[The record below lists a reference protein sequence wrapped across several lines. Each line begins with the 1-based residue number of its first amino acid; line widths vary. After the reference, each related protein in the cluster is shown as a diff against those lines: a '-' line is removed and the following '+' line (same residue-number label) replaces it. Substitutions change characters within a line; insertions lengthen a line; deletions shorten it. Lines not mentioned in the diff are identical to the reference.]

1 MKITEHNYGTIFSQ
15 SNGYMGVR
23 ASFEENGSLG
33 VQGAFIRGKYTPS
46 YKGARLLTNPP
57 FSSQSRIL
65 CKLFTKPSKWCII
78 KISIWR
84 FYLCQGTN

>member
-1 MKITEHNYGTIFSQ
+1 MENSDMKITEHNYGMPHEAYYGTIFSQ

-46 YKGARLLTNPP
+46 YKGAL
-57 FSSQSRIL
+57 
-65 CKLFTKPSKWCII
+65 
-78 KISIWR
+78 
-84 FYLCQGTN
+84 